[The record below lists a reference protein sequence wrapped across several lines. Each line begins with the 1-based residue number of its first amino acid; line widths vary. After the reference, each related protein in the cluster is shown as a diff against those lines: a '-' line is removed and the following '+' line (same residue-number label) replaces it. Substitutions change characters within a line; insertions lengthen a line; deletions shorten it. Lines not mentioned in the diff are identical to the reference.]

1 MAANTQ
7 AWQDPS
13 QVSSDEVVPALD
25 FNGFVLYA
33 SVPTVPL
40 ELLRT
45 PTGSSIAEPGSI
57 YDEENGRTYANH
69 DTGRYFFPN
78 DGVCKL

>member
-7 AWQDPS
+7 VWQDLS
-13 QVSSDEVVPALD
+13 QADSNEAPALD

-33 SVPTVPL
+33 SVPSVPL

-78 DGVCKL
+78 DGVCKP